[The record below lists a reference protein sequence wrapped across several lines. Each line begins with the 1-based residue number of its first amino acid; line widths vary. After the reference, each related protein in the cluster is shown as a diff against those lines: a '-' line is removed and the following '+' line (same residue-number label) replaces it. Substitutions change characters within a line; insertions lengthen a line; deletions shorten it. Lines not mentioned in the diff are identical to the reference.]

1 LLQGIGQAMNGED
14 ISGQREVEGARV
26 TADSIYLG
34 GLRRN
39 MQNIRIVGQTA
50 EDDNDDDGND
60 DNRKK

>member
-1 LLQGIGQAMNGED
+1 MNGED